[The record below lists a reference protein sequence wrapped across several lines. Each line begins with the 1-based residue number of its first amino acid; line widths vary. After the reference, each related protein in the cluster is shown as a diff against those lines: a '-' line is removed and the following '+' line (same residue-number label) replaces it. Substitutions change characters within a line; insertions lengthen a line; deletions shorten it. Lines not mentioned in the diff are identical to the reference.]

1 MDEIGAR
8 VAFSPDS
15 KVVAA
20 SSRRDGLIALGQRRF
35 DRLDLERARAHRPR
49 KSRHS
54 PGSPDK
60 EGTPV
65 VNR

>member
-20 SSRRDGLIALGQRRF
+20 SSRRDGLIALGQRSF
-35 DRLDLERARAHRPR
+35 DRL
-49 KSRHS
+49 
-54 PGSPDK
+54 
-60 EGTPV
+60 
-65 VNR
+65 